1 MNSPVIRPILK
12 KDNAQIAAV
21 IRSVLEELEST
32 EAGTTYTDTIL
43 DNLYEYY
50 QQPRASFYVVELDGK
65 VLGGGGVSKLFNYDG
80 NVCELQKMYFVPSLR
95 GRGFGKKILKHCIED
110 GTIFRYEQ
118 MYLETLSR
126 MLTAQELYKK
136 HGFDYIDDPLGD
148 TGHFYCGVRMLKD
161 L

>member
-1 MNSPVIRPILK
+1 MKPTLIRPILK

-32 EAGTTYTDTIL
+32 EAGTTYTDAIL

-50 QQPRASFYVVELDGK
+50 QQPRASFYVVELKGR
-65 VLGGGGVSKLFNYDG
+65 VLGGGGVSKLSNYEG
-80 NVCELQKMYFVPSLR
+80 NVCELQKMYFLPTLR
-95 GRGFGKKILKHCIED
+95 GLGFGKKILKRCIAD
-110 GTIFRYEQ
+110 ATTFGYHQ

-126 MLTAQELYKK
+126 MFAAQELYKK
-136 HGFDYIDDPLGD
+136 HGFDYIDGPLGD